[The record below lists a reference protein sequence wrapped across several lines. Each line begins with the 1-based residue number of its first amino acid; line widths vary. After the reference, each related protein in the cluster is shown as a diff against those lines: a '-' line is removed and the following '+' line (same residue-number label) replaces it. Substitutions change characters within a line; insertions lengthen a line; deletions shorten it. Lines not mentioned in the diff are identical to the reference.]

1 MSTFSVVIFFII
13 LVVYVVGAYIASK
26 AAKSVDE
33 YYITGRRA
41 GVILVLGAFAATWIS
56 AVGSIGFPG
65 MSYSGGIG
73 AVVAW
78 GAFPG
83 FILCTLF
90 IAPRLYRSKAW
101 TLFDYLGDRFDSLLL
116 RGIGVVILFFG
127 LFPYLISQIMG
138 AGTVL
143 STLTGFPYRSMIIL
157 TVIVFF
163 LITIIGGAWSVTVT
177 DTIMLLI
184 MFASTFLIFPFAISW
199 FGGWDAITFK
209 AFAAHPER
217 FTWTGSVMKPGWVIS
232 TIFIWMF
239 GMFFAPHQ
247 STRLLIAKDE
257 RTMMKALV
265 LAIVL
270 GMMAMWCL
278 HIMAAGLYEIK
289 PDLKAGSQAIPY
301 LFGKIPYPG
310 IGGLAIAGIFAAALS
325 TATSMLLVLGFGVG
339 RDVVQKLFKPDIS
352 EKSLLLI
359 TKIAIFG
366 WALATFLLSWNQS
379 EAILKWGNLGASLF
393 ACTYAPA
400 MIFGLWWKGTT
411 RIAVISSMLAGF
423 LVDLGLWIPWNYFGM
438 KLPWYTQP
446 VIWGLVAAFVVIIVV
461 SLFTKATPKEI
472 AEYEKT
478 LHPAAS

>member
-1 MSTFSVVIFFII
+1 MTIFFII
-13 LVVYVVGAYIASK
+13 LAVYVVGAYIASRYAKK
-26 AAKSVDE
+26 ADE

-41 GVILVLGAFAATWIS
+41 GVLLVLGAFAATWIS

-73 AVVAW
+73 AVVCW

-83 FILCTLF
+83 FVLAALF

-101 TLFDYLGDRFDSLLL
+101 TLFDYLGDRFDSSTI
-116 RGIGVVILFFG
+116 RGIGVLVMFFG
-127 LFPYLISQIMG
+127 LFPYLLSQIMG

-143 STLTGFPYRSMIIL
+143 STLTGVSYHNMIIL
-157 TVIVFF
+157 TVFIFF

-199 FGGWDAITFK
+199 FGGWEAITFK

-217 FTWTGSVMKPGWVIS
+217 FKWTGSVAKSGWVIS

-247 STRLLIAKDE
+247 STRILIAKNE

-289 PDLKAGSQAIPY
+289 PDLKAGAQAIPY
-301 LFGKIPYPG
+301 LFGNIPYAG

-325 TATSMLLVLGFGVG
+325 TATGMLLVMGFGIG
-339 RDVVQKLFKPDIS
+339 RDLVQRIFKPDIS
-352 EKSLLLI
+352 EKSLLWV
-359 TKIAIFG
+359 TKIAILG
-366 WALATFLLSWNQS
+366 WALVTFVFSWFQA
-379 EAILKWGNLGASLF
+379 EAIVKWGNLGGSLF

-400 MIFGLWWKGTT
+400 VIFGLWWKRTT
-411 RIAVISSMLAGF
+411 RTAVISSMLAGF
-423 LVDLGLWIPWNYFGM
+423 LVDLGLWIPWNYFGL

-446 VIWGLVAAFVVIIVV
+446 VIWGLVAAFVVIVVV
-461 SLFTKATPKEI
+461 SLFTRATPKEI
-472 AEYEKT
+472 EEYEKS